1 VNNIARRTLIL
12 FGIVAWLCSAAAGQ
26 AIAFVLPEKAAD
38 TAFADL
44 IIERLRKH
52 VTVADLSLAASA
64 FHASRIGDPY
74 NMTLS
79 ESRNL
84 GAAIGC
90 DFFVVFN
97 TEVQRRAVIGGEAKY
112 EAYAG
117 LRMVSTRTGRLVHF
131 EIVSAAEADPD
142 AATRKLRGMAP
153 EVADSLL
160 LALSTFGKNTASEI
174 NAAPIEEVPTPD
186 SPAAKGLTPPIPYR
200 RIKPEYTSAA
210 SLYGVAATVE
220 ILVDLDEKGA
230 IIRTDIARWAGFGL
244 DESVEKAVRSM
255 TWRSA
260 YRDGKPLPMRVL
272 LRYNFKKLDG
282 TK

>member
-1 VNNIARRTLIL
+1 VHNIARRTLIL

-38 TAFADL
+38 TAFVDM

-90 DFFVVFN
+90 DFFVVLN
-97 TEVQRRAVIGGEAKY
+97 NEVQRRAVIGGEAKY
-112 EAYAG
+112 EAYAV
-117 LRMVSTRTGRLVHF
+117 LRIVSTRTGRLVHF

-142 AATRKLRGMAP
+142 ATTRKLRGMAP

-160 LALSTFGKNTASEI
+160 LALSTFRKNTASAI
-174 NAAPIEEVPTPD
+174 SAAPIEEVPHLG
-186 SPAAKGLTPPIPYR
+186 SRAATGLTAPIPYR
-200 RIKPEYTSAA
+200 RIKPEYTFAA
-210 SLYGVAATVE
+210 SLYGVSATVE

-244 DESVEKAVRSM
+244 DESVEKQS
-255 TWRSA
+255 
-260 YRDGKPLPMRVL
+260 GQ
-272 LRYNFKKLDG
+272 
-282 TK
+282 

>member
-1 VNNIARRTLIL
+1 VHNIARRTLIL

-38 TAFADL
+38 TAFVDM

-64 FHASRIGDPY
+64 FRASRIGDPY

-79 ESRNL
+79 ESRNVGSAL
-84 GAAIGC
+84 GC

-112 EAYAG
+112 EAYAV

-131 EIVSAAEADPD
+131 EIVTAADTDPGVASRKLLD
-142 AATRKLRGMAP
+142 MAPAAT
-153 EVADSLL
+153 DSLF
-160 LALSTFGKNTASEI
+160 LALSTSGENKASEI
-174 NAAPIEEVPTPD
+174 SAAPIEEVPRQG
-186 SPAAKGLTPPIPYR
+186 SRAATGLTPPIPYR
-200 RIKPEYTSAA
+200 RIKPEYTLAA

-220 ILVDLDEKGA
+220 ILGDLDEKGA